1 MPEPLSEAVRSSGRN
16 LGQVQGVRAGSGDAA
31 VVDVDQ
37 DQVVRFLA
45 NRSIISFHFGR
56 DLSRCKSNTSQT
68 QHAALTVHSLLS
80 RMSMWCTQTYIL
92 QAKTTTGP

>member
-1 MPEPLSEAVRSSGRN
+1 MPEPLSEAVRRRGRN

-45 NRSIISFHFGR
+45 NRSIE
-56 DLSRCKSNTSQT
+56 TSQDAT
-68 QHAALTVHSLLS
+68 RSTHSPLSPLMHVYVVHTNIHS
-80 RMSMWCTQTYIL
+80 
-92 QAKTTTGP
+92 AG